1 VKVAMDNVIP
11 RIERIT
17 IKIENVDSYSDD
29 FQDWS
34 RSVTSNGSRTD
45 EQMSKTG
52 RHLLKAVA
60 TLGRCDGL
68 SSRSAKI
75 LVENGNDENSKYSC
89 EEAARK
95 WSTVVDIS
103 IALPSFKHVLL
114 SLSHSPLSK
123 TPKQVFFNPINI
135 LTLFNSIY

>member
-1 VKVAMDNVIP
+1 MDNVIP

-34 RSVTSNGSRTD
+34 RSVTSNGSRAD

-75 LVENGNDENSKYSC
+75 LVENGNDENSKYSS
-89 EEAARK
+89 EGAARE

-103 IALPSFKHVLL
+103 ITPPSFKHVLL

-135 LTLFNSIY
+135 LILLQHLLNYKK